1 MAEDNSTNPI
11 YFTPSIIN
19 KKFNKNS
26 NISVLNLNIR
36 SLNQNFEK
44 LEILLTQ
51 LNFNP
56 DVIGVT
62 ETWITDNRE
71 FLYTLD
77 GYDFIYRTFTG
88 NAGGTGFFY

>member
-44 LEILLTQ
+44 LEILLT
-51 LNFNP
+51 
-56 DVIGVT
+56 
-62 ETWITDNRE
+62 
-71 FLYTLD
+71 
-77 GYDFIYRTFTG
+77 
-88 NAGGTGFFY
+88 